1 VPKIEIQNEGAPGTD
16 GCAMIQYVY
25 LDLVSFSNA
34 SNILLTDVT
43 TYVFDIG
50 QPSFNG
56 KTNPTSLSVIS
67 AKKIN
72 NIKKQA
78 VNNFALN

>member
-1 VPKIEIQNEGAPGTD
+1 
-16 GCAMIQYVY
+16 MIQYAY
-25 LDLVSFSNA
+25 LDLVPFSNA

-56 KTNPTSLSVIS
+56 KTNPTSLSVILS
-67 AKKIN
+67 YSILPVILVASS
-72 NIKKQA
+72 
-78 VNNFALN
+78 LNQTYEG